1 MLVHT
6 LVENAVKH
14 GIAQVRGHGTLEV
27 IARVA
32 DDRLTIEIVDN
43 GPGPAARAEAAEF
56 ARRAG
61 EQFGLRSVRDRL
73 HGHFGVAATFVLV
86 RDEGRGRTV
95 ARMEMPVVA
104 PDGRRASTSREVPA

>member
-14 GIAQVRGHGTLEV
+14 GIAQRRGAGTLDV
-27 IARVA
+27 DVRAA
-32 DDRLTIEIVDN
+32 QGRLTIEVRDN
-43 GPGPAARAEAAEF
+43 GPGPETSPDAAAR

-73 HGHFGVAATFVLV
+73 RGHFGEAATFELR
-86 RDEGRGRTV
+86 RDDAAGRTV
-95 ARMEMPVVA
+95 AHIEMPVVA
-104 PDGRRASTSREVPA
+104 PDPRRTAPNREVPA